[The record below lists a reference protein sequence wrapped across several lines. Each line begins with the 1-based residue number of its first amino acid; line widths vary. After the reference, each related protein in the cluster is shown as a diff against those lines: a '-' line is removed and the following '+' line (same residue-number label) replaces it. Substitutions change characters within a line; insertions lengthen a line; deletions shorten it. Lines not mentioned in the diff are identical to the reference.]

1 MKGNRS
7 MPLRITAVLVL
18 AVLALVYCILV
29 RMHSNFNFG
38 ILIAYGITAALWG
51 YGLFYRPIE
60 RFCAKG
66 FGRFLKISFFCA
78 AGFFVLML
86 LFVAVGGYSHQPAGN
101 EKAVIVLGAG
111 LKKDVPSGL
120 LQRRLN
126 AALDYYNQHPDVL
139 IVVTGGQG
147 RDETIPEGVAMARY
161 LRQHGVPKESII
173 TESKSTSTEENLLF
187 ARQLLKERGID
198 ADEPVAVVT
207 NAFHCYRGRGYA
219 KQVGFTAVSSI
230 PASISPES
238 VPICY
243 MREVFAILYYWV
255 FKSSQTGWIAPFVGI
270 F

>member
-7 MPLRITAVLVL
+7 MPLRVLVVSVL
-18 AVLALVYCILV
+18 AVLALIYCILV

-38 ILIAYGITAALWG
+38 ILIAYGIAAMLWG
-51 YGLFYRPIE
+51 YALFYRPLE

-66 FGRFLKISFFCA
+66 FGRFLKISFFCGVA
-78 AGFFVLML
+78 FFAFML
-86 LFVAVGGYSHQPAGN
+86 LFVAVSGYSCRPAGN

-126 AALDYYNQHPDVL
+126 AALEYYQQHPEVL
-139 IVVTGGQG
+139 VVVTGGQG
-147 RDETIPEGVAMARY
+147 RGETIPEGKAMAQY
-161 LRQHGVPKESII
+161 LQQHGVPKENLIV
-173 TESKSTSTEENLLF
+173 EDKSTSTEENLLF
-187 ARQLLKERGID
+187 AKRLLQERGVSP
-198 ADEPVAVVT
+198 DEPMAIVT

-219 KQVGFTAVSSI
+219 RQVGFKEVSSI
-230 PASISPES
+230 PASIAASS
-238 VPICY
+238 VPVCY

-255 FKSSQTGWIAPFVGI
+255 FRSSRTGWIAPFVGI